1 MNQNAVLFSYNYLQ
15 KFTQG
20 LATVNFCFHRINRGE
35 FMPLTAAIEFFKNL
49 IFFALHIG
57 SAGFFPKPLSKKEER
72 ETIEKAVNGDKDA
85 RNLLIEHNLRLVVHI
100 IKKYYSNYS
109 DQDDLISIGTIG
121 LIKGINSYNPKK
133 GTKLATYAARCIE
146 NEILMHF
153 RGVKKTAQD
162 ISMNDPIDT
171 DSEGNPLTLADIIC
185 TDDTI
190 VDDIDYKFKCIQLRR
205 YVNEIENERDKTIIV
220 LRYGLDGN
228 EPKTQQEVADLLG
241 ISRSYV
247 SRIETKI
254 LANLRKRMENENCF

>member
-1 MNQNAVLFSYNYLQ
+1 MQ
-15 KFTQG
+15 
-20 LATVNFCFHRINRGE
+20 
-35 FMPLTAAIEFFKNL
+35 LTAAIEFFRNL
-49 IFFALHIG
+49 ICFALHIG
-57 SAGFFPKPLSKKEER
+57 SPGFFPKPLSKKEEA
-72 ETIEKAVNGDKDA
+72 EAVEKANNGDIEA

-121 LIKGINSYNPKK
+121 LIKGINSFRPEK

-162 ISMNDPIDT
+162 ISMSDPIDT
-171 DSEGNPLTLADIIC
+171 DSEGNPLTLADIIS

-190 VDDIDYKFKCIQLRR
+190 VDDIDYKFNCAKLKKFID
-205 YVNEIENERDKTIIV
+205 EIENEREKTIIV
-220 LRYGLDGN
+220 LRYGLDGG

-247 SRIETKI
+247 SRIETRVLI
-254 LANLRKRMENENCF
+254 NLRKRMENESCF